1 MTDEQK
7 AKVKADLHSGAARVA
22 ENANSKAKSA
32 RGWKRWVYAVLAIV
46 AGAMAFF
53 TATSCTVSYEQ
64 TATGGIRFSGTV
76 IEPEPFRK

>member
-7 AKVKADLHSGAARVA
+7 AKVKTDLHSGAARVA
-22 ENANSKAKSA
+22 ANANVKAKAA

-46 AGAMAFF
+46 AGAVAFF

-64 TATGGIRFSGTV
+64 SATGGIRFSGTV